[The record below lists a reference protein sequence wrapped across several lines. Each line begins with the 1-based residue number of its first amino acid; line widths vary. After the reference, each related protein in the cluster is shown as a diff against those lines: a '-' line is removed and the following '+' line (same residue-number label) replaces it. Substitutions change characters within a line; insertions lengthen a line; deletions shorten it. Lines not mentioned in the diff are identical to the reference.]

1 MDQSKVNLERIRACD
16 AGWDE
21 SKHPRADNGQF
32 TSGGSGGGL
41 RPMAAGSKAV
51 NRAAEGKR
59 LSHNAKVYIQT
70 AHKAMESHNKK
81 MAPEI
86 ESQQNKVQRA
96 HSQLNNHY
104 LNLSNRIRREYERAP
119 EHERRNVSN
128 KYGKLVDKVNEK
140 YGGILHKEKE
150 KLRDINE
157 KERKYLAEKIAAQE
171 SRLVRARKYNSRTK
185 KLQDLAKALHQ
196 KHPEL
201 ARKAEAA
208 NEYRRDVKTAEHTT
222 GPQTWLSDG
231 ERGNLLD
238 GADKRTKQAK
248 WEMDRYKNSKPKS
261 AFERRLAEGKKRDFL
276 KEAAE
281 REGIFRSGPV
291 EHDPHKWPFNHK
303 G

>member
-21 SKHPRADNGQF
+21 NKHPRADNGQF
-32 TSGGSGGGL
+32 TSGGGGGAL

-51 NRAAEGKR
+51 NRATEGKR

-81 MAPEI
+81 IAPEI
-86 ESQQNKVQRA
+86 ESQQKKVQHA

-119 EHERRNVSN
+119 EYERRNVSN

-150 KLRDINE
+150 KLRDID
-157 KERKYLAEKIAAQE
+157 ERERRYLAEKIASQE

-208 NEYRRDVKTAEHTT
+208 KGYSRQVASKQKELEGMGAFIKNRNLGTHYRND
-222 GPQTWLSDG
+222 
-231 ERGNLLD
+231 
-238 GADKRTKQAK
+238 AK
-248 WEMDRYKNSKPKS
+248 ARINAARESMEMDRPVANKYPDLYKADRNNLLN
-261 AFERRLAEGKKRDFL
+261 AHADLEAHIRAANAKKNR
-276 KEAAE
+276 
-281 REGIFRSGPV
+281 
-291 EHDPHKWPFNHK
+291 
-303 G
+303 